1 MSHKTV
7 PTNELINDSDRAAL
21 NANFRVNK
29 E

>member
-1 MSHKTV
+1 MSHKTA